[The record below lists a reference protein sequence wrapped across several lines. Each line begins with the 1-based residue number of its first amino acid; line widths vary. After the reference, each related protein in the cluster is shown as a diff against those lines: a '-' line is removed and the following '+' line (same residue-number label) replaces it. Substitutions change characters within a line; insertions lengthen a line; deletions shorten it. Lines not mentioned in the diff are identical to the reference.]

1 MKVVL
6 TIAGSDSSGGAGIQ
20 ADLKTFEAFGVFGT
34 SAITVLTAQNTQGV
48 SDIHPI
54 EPSFIKAQID
64 AVLKDFEVSAIKIG
78 MLYSNAIIDVV
89 RESIARLDIPI
100 VFDPVFISKAGSK
113 LLNDD
118 AIENMKSLFE
128 HATVITPN
136 IYEAQSLFG
145 YQFAHTP
152 SLEAIFNLPCSVV
165 IKNHKMEVKSHYRSV
180 DTMYTHRDK
189 RVFDTPYI
197 EKNSNRHGTGCSF
210 SSAIAANLALGK
222 SLDEAVAI
230 AKKFVYVAINNAPQI
245 GEGQGPILHKKGGE
259 ICRRK
264 RA

>member
-20 ADLKTFEAFGVFGT
+20 ADLKSFEAFGVFGT
-34 SAITVLTAQNTQGV
+34 SVLTVLTAQNTQGV
-48 SDIHPI
+48 SEIYPV
-54 EPSFIKAQID
+54 SVQFIKAQID
-64 AVLKDFEVSAIKIG
+64 AVLSDFEVSAIKIG
-78 MLYSNAIIDVV
+78 MLYSNEIIDTV
-89 RESIARLDIPI
+89 REAIKGLDVPI

-113 LLNDD
+113 LLSDD

-128 HATVITPN
+128 YVTLITPN
-136 IYEAQSLFG
+136 IYEAQVLFG

-152 SLEAIFNLPCSVV
+152 SLEAIFELPCSVV
-165 IKNHKMEVKSHYRSV
+165 IKNHKMQMRNHYRSV
-180 DTMYTHRDK
+180 DTMFTHRDK
-189 RVFDTPYI
+189 KVFDTPYI
-197 EKNSNRHGTGCSF
+197 EKNTNTHGTGCSF

-222 SLDEAVAI
+222 SLEESVAI

-245 GEGQGPILHKKGGE
+245 GAGKGPIFHKKGGE
-259 ICRRK
+259 ICARK